1 MRNTVTFPQEAV
13 FYQSAPVTS
22 QSKEIWFVLHGY
34 GQLPQYFIRK
44 FKAISTDRRVIIAP
58 GGLSRFYL
66 DGFSGRV
73 GSTWMTK
80 EERLLDIDNY
90 IKYLNSVAK
99 EVLNGASEDVRIS
112 LLGFSQGSATVCR
125 WAEKLTFPF
134 ERLILHS
141 GAFPHDIDF
150 SGLGNKLRGKKV
162 FMLRGT
168 DDEFIN
174 EERKKEQKS
183 LIEKLNVDVKEIE
196 FEGKHDIHID
206 SLKKIIGEL
215 SL

>member
-1 MRNTVTFPQEAV
+1 MRNTVSFSHKAV
-13 FYQSAPVTS
+13 FYQSSELSNQTA
-22 QSKEIWFVLHGY
+22 EIWFVLHGY

-44 FKAISTDRRVIIAP
+44 FKEIENDQRVIVAP

-66 DGFSGRV
+66 NGFSGRV

-80 EERLLDIDNY
+80 EERLIDIENY
-90 IKYLNSVAK
+90 INYLNKVA
-99 EVLNGASEDVRIS
+99 ENILNNASKDVKIT

-125 WAEKLTFPF
+125 WVEKLSFSF

-141 GAFPHDIDF
+141 GAFPPDVDF
-150 SGLGNKLRGKKV
+150 SGLSSKLEDKEIYMR
-162 FMLRGT
+162 RGT
-168 DDEFIN
+168 EDEFIN

-183 LIEKLNVDVKEIE
+183 LIEKLKVEVNEIQ

-206 SLKKIIGEL
+206 SLKEIIGQ
-215 SL
+215 